1 MMKRILLFTTLL
13 AAAYNTHAQTLDPK
27 VSTAVQRVYEDYKL
41 FFDSSLLSKYVV
53 LDKMKSYLVNS
64 GTQKVKAIAWAD
76 DSFVFDEFSLSFAIV
91 YKGDTI
97 RHLPVCRLDTR
108 QTLMTLGT
116 PSNPVRHGD
125 VLPPYME
132 LVKGNIKF
140 DYKKLRKF
148 LNKMKLETTETDL
161 QALISGKDGKKKYMW
176 VVTAACP
183 EIKCRVLRIDAGNGK
198 IIADIKPE

>member
-1 MMKRILLFTTLL
+1 MKTLKTILATLFFVVICVSCSK
-13 AAAYNTHAQTLDPK
+13 DDEGSE
-27 VSTAVQRVYEDYKL
+27 VSTKELNPKFIGTWRFTEVLSSGGFTVVTDY
-41 FFDSSLLSKYVV
+41 FF
-53 LDKMKSYLVNS
+53 
-64 GTQKVKAIAWAD
+64 QFKANGEVDNW
-76 DSFVFDEFSLSFAIV
+76 F
-91 YKGDTI
+91 
-97 RHLPVCRLDTR
+97 
-108 QTLMTLGT
+108 GT

-148 LNKMKLETTETDL
+148 LNKMQLETTETDL

-176 VVTAACP
+176 VVSTACP

>member
-1 MMKRILLFTTLL
+1 MKRISLVTLL
-13 AAAYNTHAQTLDPK
+13 LAIAFSIHAQTLDQK
-27 VSTAVQRVYEDYKL
+27 LSKAVERVYKDYKV
-41 FFDSSLLSKYVV
+41 FFDSSLLDKYVV

-64 GTQKVKAIAWAD
+64 GTQKIKTIALAD
-76 DSFVFDEFSLSFAIV
+76 DTFVFDEFSLKFAIV

-108 QTLMTLGT
+108 QTLMALGT

-125 VLPPYME
+125 VLPPYIE

-140 DYKKLRKF
+140 DYKKLKGL

-161 QALISGKDGKKKYMW
+161 QVLSQGKEGKNEYMW
-176 VVTAACP
+176 VVTTSCP
-183 EIKCRVLRIDAGNGK
+183 DLKCRQLRIDAANGK
-198 IIADIKPE
+198 IIADIKP